1 MTHIIRKT
9 QRADISALQDVERSA
24 SQLFKSVPKYEW
36 IAEAEVMRFED
47 HTVFVDQGLSWTAE
61 DNTSKMVTGFIL
73 AELHQNDLYIV
84 ELSVRQSHQKR
95 GIGSMLLQTVLDEAV
110 RLKAQSITLTT
121 FKHIPWN
128 APYYSRLGFDIILS
142 ENLPDYLQL
151 KFENEIAGGFERDQ
165 RCAMRKR

>member
-47 HTVFVDQGLSWTAE
+47 HTVFVDQ
-61 DNTSKMVTGFIL
+61 TGFIL

-121 FKHIPWN
+121 FKHT
-128 APYYSRLGFDIILS
+128 